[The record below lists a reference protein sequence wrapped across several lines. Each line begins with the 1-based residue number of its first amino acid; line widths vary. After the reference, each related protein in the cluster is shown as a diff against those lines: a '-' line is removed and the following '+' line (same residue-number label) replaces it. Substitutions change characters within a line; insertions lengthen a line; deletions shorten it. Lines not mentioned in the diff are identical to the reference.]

1 MKDGDKMDID
11 RPLFSLEGENIE
23 QPTYQEAKDFI
34 RSSLVNMAQN
44 FIAIGYALKYVRDR
58 RLYENGGYA
67 SVWEFAQVE
76 YGFSKSTAS
85 RYMSMND
92 RFSEGGN
99 SPEIQEQ
106 YQGFNKSQLQEM
118 LSLDEEQLGKV
129 TPADRVE
136 DIRTMKK
143 PREIPYVDLPG
154 QISIAELTGIDPE
167 EPAAA
172 GDGLSGPEEEEAAAQ
187 PQPYTLTVDQL
198 IGEDGKEAEVESI
211 AIPQQEP
218 VEASGWCL
226 HRPQFQC
233 TLPEEAKRIPGDGLG
248 CTGKCC
254 WDCPKHGKCRIE
266 CYASAQRP
274 EDGGP
279 ESVARSQQE
288 GRCGNGGGCLE
299 NAAELA
305 AEALSAYGTPKRIYP
320 PDSLIA
326 EDGCKGGHYC
336 FLCAMDCQIRGKE
349 RHCREAP
356 PGNPFSCEIVKGGFA
371 ELPETCQFVDH
382 DLAEHSAGSGEAD
395 PCCKNCPD
403 PCEYIC
409 GRAMKAL
416 DQAAVIL
423 EADQESTQDEKDLD
437 ESYNLGDLPQVR
449 DKYLDELAQMMV
461 NYMGTRMVTFG
472 GRLHMQDNVIEEKLR
487 IFADKSGGVIQMS
500 EGVITY
506 PCGELIEF
514 IRGEEDLGISS
525 FRRFAN
531 HVRKIMENWTPQIPE
546 TADEPDD
553 TDLALICKMLD
564 KEKKDLDEMEKVLRE
579 EPDPTLGKIT
589 RKKRLMVKAIE
600 GLLGEM
606 DQPEKA
612 EPEQQDLPALK
623 NNDQRKEWL
632 GTFHDWPVWFEVPEA
647 AEVYYRY
654 DLPDGCSLVICEY
667 HYWARWKVE
676 FKYGGDPECTGT
688 REYLLTPGYHY
699 LEDCKSN
706 RTSMIEKLKEIQ
718 KAGGKNEEK

>member
-1 MKDGDKMDID
+1 MERTQLAFNQQDDAIK
-11 RPLFSLEGENIE
+11 S
-23 QPTYQEAKDFI
+23 PTYQEARNFI
-34 RSSLVNMAQN
+34 RSSLVNMAKN
-44 FIAIGYALKYVRDR
+44 YIAIGYTLKYVRDHELFR
-58 RLYENGGYA
+58 KGGYR
-67 SVWEFAQVE
+67 SISEFAQAE
-76 YGFSKSTAS
+76 YGFSRSVTS
-85 RYMSMND
+85 RCMSAND
-92 RFSEGGN
+92 RFSKGGN
-99 SPEIQEQ
+99 SPVIQEQ
-106 YQGFNKSQLQEM
+106 YQEFNKGQLQEM
-118 LSLDEEQLGKV
+118 LYLDDEQLERVKP
-129 TPADRVE
+129 TDRAE
-136 DIRTMKK
+136 DIRAMRK
-143 PREIPYVDLPG
+143 PKETPCKEISEKVERRELPG
-154 QISIAELTGIDPE
+154 
-167 EPAAA
+167 
-172 GDGLSGPEEEEAAAQ
+172 
-187 PQPYTLTVDQL
+187 
-198 IGEDGKEAEVESI
+198 IGSKETDEDGV
-211 AIPQQEP
+211 AI
-218 VEASGWCL
+218 
-226 HRPQFQC
+226 
-233 TLPEEAKRIPGDGLG
+233 
-248 CTGKCC
+248 
-254 WDCPKHGKCRIE
+254 
-266 CYASAQRP
+266 
-274 EDGGP
+274 
-279 ESVARSQQE
+279 SQQE
-288 GRCGNGGGCLE
+288 WSCENGSVCLE
-299 NAAELA
+299 NVAEPA

-326 EDGCKGGHYC
+326 EEGCEGGHDC

-356 PGNPFSCEIVKGGFA
+356 TGNPFSCEIVKGGFT
-371 ELPETCQFVDH
+371 ELPESCQFVNH
-382 DLAEHSAGSGEAD
+382 DLAEHYAGSGEPD
-395 PCCKNCPD
+395 PCCKNCQE

-461 NYMGTRMVTFG
+461 NYMGNRMVTFG
-472 GRLHMQDNVIEEKLR
+472 GPSHMKDDVIEEKLR
-487 IFADKSGGVIQMS
+487 IFADKSGGVIRMS
-500 EGVITY
+500 EGVTTY

-546 TADEPDD
+546 AADGPDD
-553 TDLALICKMLD
+553 TDLELICKMLD
-564 KEKKDLDEMEKVLRE
+564 KEKRDLNEMEKVLQE
-579 EPDPTLGKIT
+579 EPDRTLGKIT

-600 GLLGEM
+600 RLLGEM
-606 DQPEKA
+606 DQPEK
-612 EPEQQDLPALK
+612 EEQQELPVLK

-632 GTFHDWPVWFEVPEA
+632 NTYREWPVWFEVPLA

-667 HYWARWKVE
+667 HYWASWRVK
-676 FKYGGDPECTGT
+676 FKYGGDPESTGT